1 MNKDMILKR
10 LKILSDL
17 QKELNS
23 IKENYEQMLEN
34 DKGYQEILEQVK
46 KVKDET
52 KEKQQKIVDN
62 NLYKSVNMQL
72 KEKRQEIKENREA
85 LSQELI
91 DYYRENGTLE
101 IEDEDGNKKT
111 IKFSVRL
118 V

>member
-1 MNKDMILKR
+1 MNKNMILKR
-10 LKILSDL
+10 LKILGDL

-23 IKENYEQMLEN
+23 IKENYGQMLEN
-34 DKGYQEILEQVK
+34 DKGYQEIQEQVK

-52 KEKQQKIVDN
+52 KDKQQKIMDN

-72 KEKRQEIKENREA
+72 KEKRTEIKENREA

-101 IEDEDGNKKT
+101 IVDEDGNKKT

>member
-17 QKELNS
+17 EKELNS

-62 NLYKSVNMQL
+62 NLYKSVNMQI
-72 KEKRQEIKENREA
+72 KEKRQEIKENKEA